1 MSTIAPPPPRTA
13 PEPPTQRIAPQ
24 QRPRTKAPLL
34 LLFAEYTSG
43 QSRRM
48 DGFVAHVL
56 QRRHNHGSFRYRIV
70 LREQRPDLFERFHVE
85 QAPTLLVID
94 DGAVQSRLEGYHR
107 PSDVEA
113 LLHPWLH

>member
-1 MSTIAPPPPRTA
+1 MSQIAPTTA
-13 PEPPTQRIAPQ
+13 QISSPTPTRVQ
-24 QRPRTKAPLL
+24 TKAPLL

-70 LREQRPDLFERFHVE
+70 LKEQRPDLFERFHIDE
-85 QAPTLLVID
+85 SPTLVVVD
-94 DGAVQSRLEGYHR
+94 DGAVQARLVGYHR
-107 PSDVEA
+107 PGAVED
-113 LLHPWLH
+113 LLAPWLH

>member
-1 MSTIAPPPPRTA
+1 MSTIAPHPVSQHPTTA
-13 PEPPTQRIAPQ
+13 QRVT
-24 QRPRTKAPLL
+24 TKAPLL

-70 LREQRPDLFERFHVE
+70 LKEQRPDLFERFHIDE
-85 QAPTLLVID
+85 SPTLVIVD
-94 DGAVQSRLEGYHR
+94 EGAVQARLAGYHR
-107 PSDVEA
+107 PSDVEK
-113 LLHPWLH
+113 LLAPWLH

>member
-1 MSTIAPPPPRTA
+1 MSTIAPHPVSQHPTTA
-13 PEPPTQRIAPQ
+13 PRVT
-24 QRPRTKAPLL
+24 TKPPLL

-85 QAPTLLVID
+85 DAPTLVIVD
-94 DGAVQSRLEGYHR
+94 EGAVQARLTGYHR
-107 PSDVEA
+107 PSDVEK
-113 LLHPWLH
+113 LLAPWLH

>member
-1 MSTIAPPPPRTA
+1 MSTIAPASQETIQPTPTRTR
-13 PEPPTQRIAPQ
+13 TQ
-24 QRPRTKAPLL
+24 APLL

-70 LREQRPDLFERFHVE
+70 LKEQRPDLFERFHVK
-85 QAPTLLVID
+85 QSPTLVVVD
-94 DGAVQSRLEGYHR
+94 DGAVQARLVGYHR
-107 PSDVEA
+107 PGAVED
-113 LLHPWLH
+113 LLAPWLH

>member
-1 MSTIAPPPPRTA
+1 MSTLAPHQPVTQPTTTQRTA
-13 PEPPTQRIAPQ
+13 
-24 QRPRTKAPLL
+24 TKPPLL

-70 LREQRPDLFERFHVE
+70 LREQRPDLFERFHVTE
-85 QAPTLLVID
+85 SPTLVVVD
-94 DGAVQSRLEGYHR
+94 EGAVQARLTGYHR
-107 PSDVEA
+107 PSAVED
-113 LLHPWLH
+113 LLAPWLH

>member
-1 MSTIAPPPPRTA
+1 MSTIAPHPVSPATGIPAT
-13 PEPPTQRIAPQ
+13 
-24 QRPRTKAPLL
+24 RTKAPIL

-70 LREQRPDLFERFHVE
+70 LREQRPDLFERFRVE
-85 QAPTLLVID
+85 EVPTLVVID
-94 DGAVQSRLEGYHR
+94 DGEVKARLTGYHR
-107 PSDVEA
+107 PSAVED
-113 LLHPWLH
+113 LLTPWLH

>member
-1 MSTIAPPPPRTA
+1 MSTLAPSSQPTSQPTPSPTRT
-13 PEPPTQRIAPQ
+13 Q
-24 QRPRTKAPLL
+24 APLL

-70 LREQRPDLFERFHVE
+70 LREQRPDLFERFHVRE
-85 QAPTLLVID
+85 SPTLVVVDEGRVQARLV
-94 DGAVQSRLEGYHR
+94 GYHR
-107 PSDVEA
+107 PGAVEE
-113 LLHPWLH
+113 LLAPWLH

>member
-1 MSTIAPPPPRTA
+1 MSTLAPHPGYVD
-13 PEPPTQRIAPQ
+13 QRDAVATITTT
-24 QRPRTKAPLL
+24 RTKAPLL

-70 LREQRPDLFERFHVE
+70 LREQRPDLFERFQIDE
-85 QAPTLLVID
+85 SPTLVVID
-94 DGAVQSRLEGYHR
+94 DGAVQARLVGYHR
-107 PSDVEA
+107 PSAVED
-113 LLHPWLH
+113 LLTPWLH

>member
-1 MSTIAPPPPRTA
+1 MSTLAPHPTQSPTRDSLATPPRTG
-13 PEPPTQRIAPQ
+13 T
-24 QRPRTKAPLL
+24 TAPLL

-70 LREQRPDLFERFHVE
+70 LREQRPDLFERFHVDE
-85 QAPTLLVID
+85 APTLVVID
-94 DGAVQSRLEGYHR
+94 DGAVQARLVGYHR
-107 PSDVEA
+107 PGAVED
-113 LLHPWLH
+113 LLAPWLH

>member
-1 MSTIAPPPPRTA
+1 MPTIAPL
-13 PEPPTQRIAPQ
+13 PTSSPASSPATT
-24 QRPRTKAPLL
+24 RTKAPIL

-43 QSRRM
+43 QSRRL

-85 QAPTLLVID
+85 TAPTLVVID
-94 DGAVQSRLEGYHR
+94 DGAVQARLEGYHR
-107 PSDVEA
+107 PSAVED
-113 LLHPWLH
+113 LLAPWLH